1 MVPEDLLESDVRLFS
16 LPSIVLELNL
26 MISTGSARDIARLV
40 SQDVG
45 LTARLLRIA
54 NSASYGLRDRIDNI
68 HQAVAVV
75 GMNDLAN
82 LVLATV
88 AVRRFARIRQDLVD
102 MEEFWR
108 RSVLAG
114 VAARILAEETHVT
127 HPERLFVAGLLH
139 DIGSLILYCKEPER
153 SQAILL
159 EAGGD
164 RSREAELQRGGFG
177 FTFADLGAALMRHWN
192 LPELMEHCI
201 QQQLTPLSSEQH
213 SPESRLIR
221 ISTQLIDRAYND
233 MGLEEC
239 QALVEREAAEKAPVT
254 PEILARTFESLPEHV
269 STMYGNLFG

>member
-88 AVRRFARIRQDLVD
+88 AVRKFARIRQDLVD

-114 VAARILAEETHVT
+114 VAARILAE
-127 HPERLFVAGLLH
+127 
-139 DIGSLILYCKEPER
+139 
-153 SQAILL
+153 
-159 EAGGD
+159 
-164 RSREAELQRGGFG
+164 
-177 FTFADLGAALMRHWN
+177 
-192 LPELMEHCI
+192 
-201 QQQLTPLSSEQH
+201 
-213 SPESRLIR
+213 
-221 ISTQLIDRAYND
+221 
-233 MGLEEC
+233 
-239 QALVEREAAEKAPVT
+239 
-254 PEILARTFESLPEHV
+254 
-269 STMYGNLFG
+269 

>member
-88 AVRRFARIRQDLVD
+88 AVRKFARIRQDLVD

-139 DIGSLILYCKEPER
+139 DIGSLILYYKEPER

-159 EAGGD
+159 EAGRD

-239 QALVEREAAEKAPVT
+239 QALVEREAADKAPVT